1 MTAMHPSARL
11 ALIAS
16 LFFCTANSA
25 HAHFLFVR
33 IQPPAEAGRFAEVF
47 FSDVADAGDPR
58 FIEKIAGTRLWLQAK
73 PGSFEELQVHKTLD
87 RLRAAVPAS
96 GSFAVVGQCTYGVL
110 ARAKQPAFLLRHYPK
125 AIAGN
130 PDAIAALL
138 PKPEIPFEILARP
151 DAKGFEFVAL
161 RHGKPIA
168 NAKFTAVAVNLQ
180 NYEFSADAQGKA
192 LWQPPAAGAY
202 AVYTGQTLKEAD
214 VYKGKKYDEIR
225 EFTTIAFTW
234 PLECAGADEEAVKL
248 FQEATAARAS
258 WKSFPGFSALVN
270 ASVDGRTWKGTATLS
285 AKGDVDLATDDE
297 VVAPWVQEQLES
309 LVLHRLYRAPGKT

>member
-1 MTAMHPSARL
+1 MRRLSFCLICVGWLTTATFAR
-11 ALIAS
+11 
-16 LFFCTANSA
+16 
-25 HAHFLFVR
+25 AHFLFVR

-110 ARAKQPAFLLRHYPK
+110 GRAKQPAFLLRHYPK

-130 PDAIAALL
+130 PDAIAAFL

-161 RHGKPIA
+161 RHG
-168 NAKFTAVAVNLQ
+168 
-180 NYEFSADAQGKA
+180 
-192 LWQPPAAGAY
+192 
-202 AVYTGQTLKEAD
+202 
-214 VYKGKKYDEIR
+214 
-225 EFTTIAFTW
+225 
-234 PLECAGADEEAVKL
+234 
-248 FQEATAARAS
+248 
-258 WKSFPGFSALVN
+258 
-270 ASVDGRTWKGTATLS
+270 
-285 AKGDVDLATDDE
+285 
-297 VVAPWVQEQLES
+297 
-309 LVLHRLYRAPGKT
+309 